1 MARKF
6 SPKDKE
12 YDLFTILE
20 LKLIDI
26 IMNPERSHK
35 DMEFFKSKVI
45 SDYID
50 NDALYRIAV
59 KYEQFQFSDIIT

>member
-6 SPKDKE
+6 SSKNKE
-12 YDLFTILE
+12 YDLFTNLE

-50 NDALYRIAV
+50 NDA
-59 KYEQFQFSDIIT
+59 FSIF